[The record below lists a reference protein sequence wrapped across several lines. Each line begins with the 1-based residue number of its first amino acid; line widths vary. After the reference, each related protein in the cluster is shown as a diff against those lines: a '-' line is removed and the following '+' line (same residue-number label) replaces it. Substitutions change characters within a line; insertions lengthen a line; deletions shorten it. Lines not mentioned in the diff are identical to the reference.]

1 MEIGSEDKYAFSKL
15 YKDRNFTDNYR
26 SNVINKMV
34 EIEEFVSFCLHQI
47 FRDEAFRGERILD
60 VGCGPTVH
68 RMAAPSEYFSEI
80 VLSDYTEH
88 NRQAVREWLK
98 NESSAK
104 DWDSLMQMEAL
115 LEGYGNLEEGINE
128 IKLRL
133 RQKIKEV
140 IPCDVLKQDIISSD
154 VGKFDVLFT
163 SLCLEGACSTL
174 EDYKTAVK
182 NFRNYILPNGGFVM
196 VSALECHNYYVGDNE
211 KLPCLFVT
219 QEFVNETLKEA
230 GFVKK
235 HCFFVENN
243 EQLPVAKFS
252 GYLVSSAI
260 KSV

>member
-1 MEIGSEDKYAFSKL
+1 MEINSEDKYAFSKK

-26 SNVINKMV
+26 SNVLNKMV
-34 EIEEFVSFCLHQI
+34 EIEEFVSLCLHQI

-60 VGCGPTVH
+60 VGCGPTVD

-104 DWDSLMQMEAL
+104 DWDSLMRMEAL
-115 LEGYGNLEEGINE
+115 LEGYGNVEEGINE

-140 IPCDVLKQDIISSD
+140 IPCDVLQNDIIPSD
-154 VGKFDVLFT
+154 VGKFDVSFT
-163 SLCLEGACSTL
+163 SLCLEGACTTL
-174 EDYKTAVK
+174 EDYKIAVK
-182 NFRNYILPNGGFVM
+182 NFRNYILPNGEFVM
-196 VSALECHNYYVGDNE
+196 VSILESPYYYVGNNE
-211 KLPCLFVT
+211 KLPSLFVT
-219 QEFVNETLKEA
+219 QELVNKTFKEA

-235 HCFFVENN
+235 HCFFMENDR
-243 EQLPVAKFS
+243 QHPVVKFS